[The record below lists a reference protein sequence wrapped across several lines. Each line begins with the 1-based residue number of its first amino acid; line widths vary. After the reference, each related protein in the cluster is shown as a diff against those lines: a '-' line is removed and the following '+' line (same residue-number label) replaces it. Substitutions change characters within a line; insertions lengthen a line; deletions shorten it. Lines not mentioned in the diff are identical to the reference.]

1 MARIDLTAVSLS
13 ELRYFVALCD
23 EASFSKAAQACGVS
37 QPTLSEAIRKLEAT
51 LKVPLVERG
60 AKQVEPTAVGA
71 EVCASARAV
80 LDGVASIGA
89 IAERGAEPLSGTLSL
104 GVIPSL
110 APYLLPWLLPALRRR
125 FPRLKLVFRELK
137 TQELLAQLS
146 SHDIDAGILALPV
159 HEAGIAKS
167 PIFDE
172 PFLLLVPEDHR
183 LAARKS
189 VKESDLDLERVLL
202 LDEGHCLRDQALEV
216 CRRAGADTTHE
227 DFRAT
232 SLETL
237 RHMVAAGM
245 GVTLLPA
252 LAQKG
257 ARARTVALPFAAPA
271 PTRRMAL
278 CWRKSHP
285 RPADHL
291 ALARFLREEAPEGVK
306 PPARGA

>member
-1 MARIDLTAVSLS
+1 MARIDLTAISLA
-13 ELRYFVALCD
+13 ELRYLVALAE
-23 EASFSKAAQACGVS
+23 EASFSKAAQSCGVS
-37 QPTLSEAIRKLEAT
+37 QPTLSEAIKKLEAT

-60 AKQVEPTAVGA
+60 SKQVEPTAVGA
-71 EVCASARAV
+71 EVCAAARAV
-80 LDGVASIGA
+80 LDGVGSIGA
-89 IAERGAEPLSGTLSL
+89 IAERGAEPLAGALSL
-104 GVIPSL
+104 SVIPSL

-146 SHDIDAGILALPV
+146 AHEVDAGILALPV
-159 HEAGIAKS
+159 HEASIAKS

-172 PFLLLVPEDHR
+172 PFLLLVPEDHA
-183 LAARKS
+183 LARKKS
-189 VKESDLDLERVLL
+189 VKESDLEGERILL

-245 GVTLLPA
+245 GVTFLPA

-257 ARARTVALPFAAPA
+257 SRARTVALPFAPPA
-271 PTRRMAL
+271 PVRRMAL

-291 ALARFLREEAPEGVK
+291 ALARFLRDEAPEGVK
-306 PPARGA
+306 PAGRGA